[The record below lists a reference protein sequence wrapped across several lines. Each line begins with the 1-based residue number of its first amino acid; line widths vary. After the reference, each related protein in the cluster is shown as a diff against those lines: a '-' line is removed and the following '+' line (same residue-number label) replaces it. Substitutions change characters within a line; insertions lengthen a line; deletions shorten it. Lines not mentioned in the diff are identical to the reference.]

1 MTASPRALPVV
12 QVTGTSEYRDGKRL
26 DYVGTCKRATPEPRL
41 DVVDVS
47 AADDTAAVLFQRMLA
62 ER

>member
-1 MTASPRALPVV
+1 MFAVRNDPC
-12 QVTGTSEYRDGKRL
+12 
-26 DYVGTCKRATPEPRL
+26 YVGVSDTVRTCRRATPEPGL
-41 DVVDVS
+41 DVVDVA

>member
-1 MTASPRALPVV
+1 M

-26 DYVGTCKRATPEPRL
+26 DYVGTCKRATPEPGL